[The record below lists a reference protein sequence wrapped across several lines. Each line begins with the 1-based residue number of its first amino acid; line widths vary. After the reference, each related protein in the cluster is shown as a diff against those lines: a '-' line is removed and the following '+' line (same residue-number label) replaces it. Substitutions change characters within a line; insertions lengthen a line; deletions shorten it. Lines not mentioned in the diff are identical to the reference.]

1 MALTKRSN
9 REVWTGYEAVE
20 KRRGQGVCPGLAVFW
35 RGADGL
41 FISAPCFL
49 AFPLCVL
56 PGKLS
61 HKSGDVGSSPCAG
74 TRPQFYRLGETS
86 FLAALPPCAFAHG
99 DEFKNL
105 RQTQER
111 FFRQFFHEDVS
122 CCCERKYCCLIQVRP
137 PAVLLLSDRPDSQP
151 IPEAYSGVP
160 AGIQPGCKF
169 RVSVP

>member
-1 MALTKRSN
+1 MRRKRDGAAKAYALAAPCF
-9 REVWTGYEAVE
+9 G
-20 KRRGQGVCPGLAVFW
+20 

-41 FISAPCFL
+41 FISAPCVL

-56 PGKLS
+56 PGKLP

-105 RQTQER
+105 R
-111 FFRQFFHEDVS
+111 
-122 CCCERKYCCLIQVRP
+122 
-137 PAVLLLSDRPDSQP
+137 
-151 IPEAYSGVP
+151 
-160 AGIQPGCKF
+160 
-169 RVSVP
+169 